1 MNKIYFLFIGIIILL
16 LLLHN
21 LQKDNEF
28 TAKYELNFVDINN
41 LSFNNFDYI
50 LDVREI
56 YEFNENNIQN
66 TYHIPLSLLED
77 GKKLNSFNS
86 LKNINND
93 SNILI
98 FCNTGKRA
106 RKATN
111 IILKQGY
118 DNVYYMNINFD
129 ELKTKINS
137 NN

>member
-1 MNKIYFLFIGIIILL
+1 MNKIYFLFIGIIILI

-21 LQKDNEF
+21 LQKNNEF
-28 TAKYELNFVDINN
+28 TAKYELNSGDINN
-41 LSFNNFDYI
+41 LSFHNFYYI

-56 YEFNENNIQN
+56 YEFNEKNIQN

-86 LKNINND
+86 LKNISND
-93 SNILI
+93 SNLLI
-98 FCNTGKRA
+98 FCNTGKKA

-111 IILKQGY
+111 ILLKQGY

-129 ELKTKINS
+129 ELKEKINS
-137 NN
+137 NK

>member
-1 MNKIYFLFIGIIILL
+1 MNKIYFLFIGIIILIL
-16 LLLHN
+16 LLQN
-21 LQKDNEF
+21 LQKNNEF
-28 TAKYELNFVDINN
+28 TAKYELNSVDINN

-56 YEFNENNIQN
+56 YEFNEKKIKN

-77 GKKLNSFNS
+77 GKKINSFNS
-86 LKNINND
+86 LKKIIND

-111 IILKQGY
+111 IILQQGY

-129 ELKTKINS
+129 ELKKKFNS
-137 NN
+137 D